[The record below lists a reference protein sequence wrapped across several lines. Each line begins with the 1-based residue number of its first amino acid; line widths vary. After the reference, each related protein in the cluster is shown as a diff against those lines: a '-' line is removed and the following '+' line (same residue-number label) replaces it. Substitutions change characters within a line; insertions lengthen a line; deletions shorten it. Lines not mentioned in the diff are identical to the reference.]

1 MIGGRSSGK
10 NEFFKVLVI
19 LLISYVTS
27 GKLLNNFGHLHLKD
41 DEIEFVFFYCFYYFA
56 EIPHL
61 FTHLVHHLF

>member
-10 NEFFKVLVI
+10 NGFFKVLVI

-41 DEIEFVFFYCFYYFA
+41 DEIEFVFL
-56 EIPHL
+56 L
-61 FTHLVHHLF
+61 FLLLC